1 MSISSFLGTSSF
13 LLANVLNEKERE
25 REDFKQK
32 WDKNKKE
39 LPYTMKEKEQMV
51 ETWETTK
58 VKIDRHCGKL

>member
-51 ETWETTK
+51 ET
-58 VKIDRHCGKL
+58 

>member
-25 REDFKQK
+25 REDLKQK

-39 LPYTMKEKEQMV
+39 LPDKMKEKEQMV
-51 ETWETTK
+51 ET
-58 VKIDRHCGKL
+58 